1 MRAMIGRQLPLLI
14 ARRPLSTEKSRRA
27 FRSSLLTEKLRAST
41 PSSPRN
47 TNQNPFP
54 FVNERNVIMGIIAA
68 NGLVFVAW
76 KFSYANLKSNMDQ
89 RFLWFMTKHF
99 SMSSLHGSRASNY
112 VVFSVVSWDGVVQ
125 NNRVWTLLTSAF
137 SHFDLTHFLINNFVL
152 YSFGNGSRNSCL
164 PSSMDVA

>member
-1 MRAMIGRQLPLLI
+1 MNLLMRAMICRQSPLLLP
-14 ARRPLSTEKSRRA
+14 RRPLSTEKSRRA
-27 FRSSLLTEKLRAST
+27 LRSSLFTEKLRAPT

-68 NGLVFVAW
+68 NGVVFLAW

-99 SMSSLHGSRASNY
+99 SMSSLYGTRRRLRSLFSGILGRCRSKQSRLDAAH
-112 VVFSVVSWDGVVQ
+112 VRLQPF
-125 NNRVWTLLTSAF
+125 RFHTF
-137 SHFDLTHFLINNFVL
+137 SHQ
-152 YSFGNGSRNSCL
+152 
-164 PSSMDVA
+164 